1 MERKYTMRRTLAAA
15 IIYRIHEENLPIEVH
30 EGNEQV
36 DCHGDKQVDILLIYD
51 NPDLVNNVISD
62 TINEYMFNYV

>member
-1 MERKYTMRRTLAAA
+1 MERKYTMRKTLAAA

-36 DCHGDKQVDILLIYD
+36 DCHGDKQVDILLVYD

>member
-1 MERKYTMRRTLAAA
+1 MERKYTMRKTLAAA

-36 DCHGDKQVDILLIYD
+36 DCHGDKQVDILLVYD

-62 TINEYMFNYV
+62 TINENMFNYV

>member
-1 MERKYTMRRTLAAA
+1 MERKYTMRKTLAAA
-15 IIYRIHEENLPIEVH
+15 IINRIHEENLPIEVH

-36 DCHGDKQVDILLIYD
+36 DCHGDKQVDILLVYD

-62 TINEYMFNYV
+62 TINEYMFN

>member
-1 MERKYTMRRTLAAA
+1 MRKTLAAA

-36 DCHGDKQVDILLIYD
+36 DCHGDKQVDILLVYD